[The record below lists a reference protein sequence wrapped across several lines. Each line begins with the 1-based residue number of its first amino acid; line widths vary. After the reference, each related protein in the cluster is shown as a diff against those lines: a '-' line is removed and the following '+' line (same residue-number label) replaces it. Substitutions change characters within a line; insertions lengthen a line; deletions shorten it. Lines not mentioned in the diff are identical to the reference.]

1 MAASGLPTEHGPRDP
16 VVQENAA
23 RTIQGFQ
30 RSQLRR
36 KKRNRAAL
44 AIQRVHRGKNARREL
59 LEKKK
64 AATSIQARVRG
75 RSGRDS
81 QSSPIAWKRKQMRE
95 QAELDK
101 KAEQIA
107 TREIAELQAE
117 IDKQEAL
124 VRGGAIGALGALGAS
139 EGRRSLG
146 PRANSTATINVNTLG
161 ASDGAAV
168 PEEEK
173 LEAGLAASE
182 RASPVGGAAGPE
194 FKRAYSTLPAAR
206 STSTWKPDLQK
217 FLDEPS
223 SSRGAQVF
231 ALVMLTTIVASAVVL
246 CLSTLPRYRTYSY
259 GGDSGLV
266 IGDDLA
272 VVEHHSSS
280 SSSSSSATPSLTPS
294 ARNNSDLAWN
304 GTYEHRTRSEDM
316 SANKFE
322 PFEWVFNSIFTVRLS
337 RRTGRL
343 ACRQPMP
350 PPCAPRCAC
359 ATTAASP

>member
-1 MAASGLPTEHGPRDP
+1 MAAIPTERDLRDP
-16 VVQENAA
+16 IVQENAA

-44 AIQRVHRGKNARREL
+44 AIQRVHRGKIARREL

-64 AATSIQARVRG
+64 AATSIQANIRG
-75 RSGRDS
+75 RSERGS
-81 QSSPIAWKRKQMRE
+81 QSGPTSYTNRKQMRE
-95 QAELDK
+95 QAERDK

-107 TREIAELQAE
+107 AREIAELQAE

-182 RASPVGGAAGPE
+182 RASPAGGAAGPE

-272 VVEHHSSS
+272 VVEHHS
-280 SSSSSSATPSLTPS
+280 ATPSLTPS

-359 ATTAASP
+359 ATTAASPYTRE

>member
-30 RSQLRR
+30 RSKLRH

-44 AIQRVHRGKNARREL
+44 AIQRVHRGKIARREL

-124 VRGGAIGALGALGAS
+124 VRGGAIGALDSLDVS
-139 EGRRSLG
+139 EGRRG
-146 PRANSTATINVNTLG
+146 LG
-161 ASDGAAV
+161 ARASSIASINMNILGAADGTAV
-168 PEEEK
+168 QEEEK
-173 LEAGLAASE
+173 LEAGVAASE
-182 RASPVGGAAGPE
+182 RATSAGGVARPE
-194 FKRAYSTLPAAR
+194 FKRASTLPPSQ

-231 ALVMLTTIVASAVVL
+231 ALVMLTTIVASSVVL
-246 CLSTLPRYRTYSY
+246 CLSTLPRYRTYTY
-259 GGDSGLV
+259 GGDSGLFF
-266 IGDDLA
+266 GDDLA
-272 VVEHHSSS
+272 VVEHHSS

-304 GTYEHRTRSEDM
+304 GTYEHRTRIEDM